1 MQYIFANSPTY
12 CMHAMYLALQ
22 LGDLYIMYV
31 VNQICKLLRNFGGSK
46 PRKLNA
52 CTTSNFM
59 SSTTISLSLCVL
71 TLKLIGWSEK
81 ILSQEKWEEVTGNG
95 RHLEP

>member
-22 LGDLYIMYV
+22 LGDLHV
-31 VNQICKLLRNFGGSK
+31 VNQICKLLRNFGGSI

-59 SSTTISLSLCVL
+59 CSTTISLSLCV
-71 TLKLIGWSEK
+71 GWSEK
-81 ILSQEKWEEVTGNG
+81 MLSQEKWEEVTGNG

>member
-1 MQYIFANSPTY
+1 MQYIFADSTTY
-12 CMHAMYLALQ
+12 CMHAVYLALQ
-22 LGDLYIMYV
+22 LGDLYV

-46 PRKLNA
+46 PRQLNA

-59 SSTTISLSLCVL
+59 CSTTISLSLCVL
-71 TLKLIGWSEK
+71 TLKLIEK